1 MKTPAVPRPVGPRAS
16 LCVRLEDCLSGGGS
30 HEMWDAKP
38 QHWGC
43 KIHVEVYLLS
53 TYKRTLVRAT
63 DCLPSWGQHL
73 TGTLSYK
80 KGPGP

>member
-1 MKTPAVPRPVGPRAS
+1 MRRGMPS
-16 LCVRLEDCLSGGGS
+16 LSTGAWHRSVV
-30 HEMWDAKP
+30 
-38 QHWGC
+38 
-43 KIHVEVYLLS
+43 VEVHLLS

-80 KGPGP
+80 KGPEP